1 MSATFHLIHKLTV
14 SLFLLAY
21 IVRLIGL
28 LGNIR
33 AIQNLFAQ
41 KFTRIV
47 VDMILSTAFLVT
59 GVWMLLNIPGA
70 VLSVL
75 VLIKIALVVI
85 SIPIAIVGFKKGNK
99 ILAILATLLLVASYG
114 LGEMAKKSPVVQQN
128 MIGNAVG
135 ANELFVAGNCAVC
148 HGENGAKP
156 NEAVGAKDLSKSTLT
171 DDQLLHVI
179 SNGKNSMPGYK
190 KKFSD
195 EQLKELVEYV
205 KGLKSPSA
213 P

>member
-28 LGNIR
+28 LGNIK

-99 ILAILATLLLVASYG
+99 ILAILATVLLVASYG

>member
-28 LGNIR
+28 LGNIK